1 MRNVIIIGSGCAGN
15 TAAIYAARANLKP
28 VVVSGHEA
36 GGQLSLT
43 TLVENFPGFPEG
55 ISGPDLVE
63 NMRKQAEKFGAE
75 YVDGAVVDA
84 DLSNR
89 PFRLNIEG
97 DWVETRTLI
106 VASGAS
112 ARWLGLESEQALIG
126 HGVSSCATCDGFFYR
141 DKQIMVVGGGDS
153 AMEEANFLT
162 RFGREVTLVHR
173 RDEFRAS
180 KIMLDRARHNPKIK
194 FLLNTVVEEI
204 HDVAGKIVTGV
215 RLRDVKTGKV
225 WDQKVDGFF
234 LAIGHIPNT
243 KVFKGQLETDAE
255 GYIVSKGGARTS
267 VPGVFHAGD
276 VEDRTYRQAITA
288 AGAGCRAAMEAER
301 FLEAE
306 GHGIMIERISPPGS
320 PAPRGPYSPAVRA
333 GDFIFVSGQ
342 VPVDPATQNVVSG
355 DVRDETRQTLTNIMR
370 ILDGCGAVLSDVV
383 KCQVFLADGKDFAA
397 MNEVYAE
404 FFGEAKP
411 ARTTVVAAFAIPGIK
426 VEIDAVA
433 YKPA

>member
-1 MRNVIIIGSGCAGN
+1 MRNVIIVGSGCAGN

-28 VVVSGHEA
+28 LVVGGYEA

-55 ISGPDLVE
+55 INGPDLVA
-63 NMRKQAEKFGAE
+63 NMLKQAQNFGAE

-84 DLSNR
+84 DFSSRPLRLS
-89 PFRLNIEG
+89 IEG
-97 DWVETRTLI
+97 DWIETRTAI
-106 VASGAS
+106 IASGAS

-141 DKQIMVVGGGDS
+141 DKKIMVVGGGDS

-173 RDEFRAS
+173 RGEFRAS
-180 KIMLDRARHNPKIK
+180 KIMLHRARRNPKIK
-194 FLLNTVVEEI
+194 FLTNTVVEEI
-204 HDVAGKIVTGV
+204 YDVAGKVVTGV
-215 RLRDVKTGKV
+215 RLRDLKTGEV
-225 WDQKVDGFF
+225 WDQEVDGFF

-243 KVFKGQLETDAE
+243 RVFEGQIETDAE

-276 VEDRTYRQAITA
+276 VEDRVYRQAITA

-306 GHGIMIERISPPGS
+306 GH
-320 PAPRGPYSPAVRA
+320 
-333 GDFIFVSGQ
+333 
-342 VPVDPATQNVVSG
+342 
-355 DVRDETRQTLTNIMR
+355 
-370 ILDGCGAVLSDVV
+370 
-383 KCQVFLADGKDFAA
+383 
-397 MNEVYAE
+397 
-404 FFGEAKP
+404 
-411 ARTTVVAAFAIPGIK
+411 
-426 VEIDAVA
+426 
-433 YKPA
+433 

>member
-15 TAAIYAARANLKP
+15 TAAIYTARANLKP
-28 VVVSGHEA
+28 LVVGGHEA

-55 ISGPDLVE
+55 INGPDLVE
-63 NMRKQAEKFGAE
+63 NMKKQAQNFGAE

-84 DLSNR
+84 DFSNR
-89 PFRLNIEG
+89 PFRLSIEG
-97 DWVETRTLI
+97 DWTETRTVI

-141 DKQIMVVGGGDS
+141 DKKIMVVGGGDS

-180 KIMLDRARHNPKIK
+180 KIMLDRAHHNPKIK
-194 FLLNTVVEEI
+194 FLTGTVVEEI
-204 HDVAGKIVTGV
+204 HDVAKKIVTAV
-215 RLRDVKTGKV
+215 RLRDLKTGKV
-225 WDQKVDGFF
+225 WDQEVDGFF

-243 KVFKGQLETDAE
+243 KVFKGQIETDAE

-306 GHGIMIERISPPGS
+306 GH
-320 PAPRGPYSPAVRA
+320 
-333 GDFIFVSGQ
+333 
-342 VPVDPATQNVVSG
+342 
-355 DVRDETRQTLTNIMR
+355 
-370 ILDGCGAVLSDVV
+370 
-383 KCQVFLADGKDFAA
+383 
-397 MNEVYAE
+397 
-404 FFGEAKP
+404 
-411 ARTTVVAAFAIPGIK
+411 
-426 VEIDAVA
+426 
-433 YKPA
+433 